1 MKKLRVSSSR
11 VTQPCAV
18 TSAGFL
24 LNEIISSETIGIGLS
39 CWETSQTCTRSVKT
53 QARLS
58 KIAHHFESIFR
69 YLSAWHVDVGPECD
83 GLKSSD
89 ETADEEMCAE
99 SSEEV
104 RSPWQRCHT
113 ARLL

>member
-1 MKKLRVSSSR
+1 MKKWHVSSSR
-11 VTQPCAV
+11 VTQPCV
-18 TSAGFL
+18 VMSAGFL

-39 CWETSQTCTRSVKT
+39 CWETSQTCTQSEKM

-69 YLSAWHVDVGPECD
+69 YLSAWHVDIGAECD
-83 GLKSSD
+83 SLKSSD
-89 ETADEEMCAE
+89 ETADEKMCVE

-104 RSPWQRCHT
+104 RSPWQ
-113 ARLL
+113 